1 MKPLLHFFLIDDSAF
16 DLFIYEKLLI
26 KSGITDSV
34 KTFNSARDALKHL
47 VSHADI
53 LPASI
58 ILLDLQMP
66 DMNGFEFI
74 DEFDHLPAML
84 QEKIRIFLLN
94 GQDLT
99 ISVRVVFGSKFL
111 RARAGCLQY
120 DGFEN
125 HDSRHLHHLRRFK
138 STYVNVPPC

>member
-1 MKPLLHFFLIDDSAF
+1 MNQLLNFFLIDDSTF

-47 VSHADI
+47 LNQATT
-53 LPASI
+53 LPDTI

-74 DEFDHLPAML
+74 DAFDDLPDYVKS
-84 QEKIRIFLLN
+84 KIRIFMLSSTIDTRDIEKAKASPHIIDLLPKP
-94 GQDLT
+94 LEVT
-99 ISVRVVFGSKFL
+99 FL
-111 RARAGCLQY
+111 KEKLAI
-120 DGFEN
+120 
-125 HDSRHLHHLRRFK
+125 
-138 STYVNVPPC
+138 

>member
-47 VSHADI
+47 VTHADI

-84 QEKIRIFLLN
+84 QEKIRIFMLSSTIDTRDIDKAKASQHIIDLLPKPLEIATLKKKL
-94 GQDLT
+94 G
-99 ISVRVVFGSKFL
+99 I
-111 RARAGCLQY
+111 
-120 DGFEN
+120 
-125 HDSRHLHHLRRFK
+125 
-138 STYVNVPPC
+138 

>member
-1 MKPLLHFFLIDDSAF
+1 MKPLLNFCLIDDSAF

-47 VSHADI
+47 VTEGAG
-53 LPASI
+53 LPETI

-74 DEFDHLPAML
+74 DEFANLPDYL
-84 QEKIRIFLLN
+84 KDKIRIFMLSSTIDTRDIEKAKASPHIIDLLPKPLEVN
-94 GQDLT
+94 
-99 ISVRVVFGSKFL
+99 FL
-111 RARAGCLQY
+111 K
-120 DGFEN
+120 
-125 HDSRHLHHLRRFK
+125 SRLGL
-138 STYVNVPPC
+138 